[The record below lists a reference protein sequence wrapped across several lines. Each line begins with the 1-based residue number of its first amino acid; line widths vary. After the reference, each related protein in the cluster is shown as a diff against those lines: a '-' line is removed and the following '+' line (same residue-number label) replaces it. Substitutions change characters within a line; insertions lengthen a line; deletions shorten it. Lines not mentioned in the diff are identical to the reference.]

1 MQTEAAGE
9 RGGNGGLRGGKSRRG
24 GGVCPGD
31 ARLRLEKTRGTGY
44 SPGRG
49 LFHTG
54 ALADSCRQE
63 FRSSFCHRAYARSAV
78 TKTRGSAA
86 AAGHGRAAAG
96 RGRAACS
103 CRPTNFLFGSRTYP
117 QSHFHTVIT
126 PRWDGLIALLHI
138 CFHPRT
144 LARTIHLFSTVTC
157 CAISICWRSSKQRD
171 PFWSLGTIFSS
182 GVRRR

>member
-9 RGGNGGLRGGKSRRG
+9 RGGNGGLRRGKSRRRR

-31 ARLRLEKTRGTGY
+31 ARLERTRGTGY

-49 LFHTG
+49 LFH
-54 ALADSCRQE
+54 ASAPADSCRQE
-63 FRSSFCHRAYARSAV
+63 FRSSFCHRAYARSSV
-78 TKTRGSAA
+78 TKTRRSAA

-96 RGRAACS
+96 RAARRTRS
-103 CRPTNFLFGSRTYP
+103 CRPTDFGLGSRTYP
-117 QSHFHTVIT
+117 HSHFHTVIT

-144 LARTIHLFSTVTC
+144 PARTIHLFSTVTWC
-157 CAISICWRSSKQRD
+157 TILICWRSSKQRD
-171 PFWSLGTIFSS
+171 PFFGGGGFCS
-182 GVRRR
+182 GVIRR